1 MAEEMCEDTG
11 EASTLFI
18 GTRGNRS
25 SPTTVTEQSQIFNMQ
40 FKSSG
45 NKSGGRCHFT

>member
-1 MAEEMCEDTG
+1 VKTPVKQALYLYG
-11 EASTLFI
+11 A
-18 GTRGNRS
+18 GGNRS

-45 NKSGGRCHFT
+45 NKSGGRRRFT